1 MAIPIV
7 YNLRNLSARRLS
19 TALTALGIALVT
31 WVFVFTLALAGG
43 FETALKRTGSP
54 ENAIVIRRGGTAE
67 LTSIVPRDEA
77 AVVLTQP
84 EIARGRDGQPLAAAE
99 LLVVIN
105 IARRGSGE
113 PANVTVRGVT
123 ARSLLLR
130 REARVREGR
139 MFRPG
144 LNEIVVGSLI
154 AERFRNCG
162 YRDVLR
168 FSGREWKVVGILDG
182 GGTAVDSEI
191 WGDVELFMQVFDR
204 PVYQSVT
211 LRLDDPS
218 HLASL
223 ARRIEADPRLSLQ
236 VRREDEFYAGQAGPL
251 GALLRFLGLFITTIM
266 SLGAVFG
273 ALNTMYAAV
282 GARTKEIG
290 TLLAL
295 GFSRGAVLL
304 SFLAESVFLA
314 LLGGA
319 VGCVLALPVNGITA
333 GTSHNFS
340 ELAFRFAV
348 TPGTLLGGL
357 GFAALMGLVGGF
369 FPARKAASRTIVE
382 ALREA

>member
-1 MAIPIV
+1 MPIPIL
-7 YNLRNLSARRLS
+7 YNLRNLAARRLS
-19 TALTALGIALVT
+19 TILTALGIALVT

-43 FETALKRTGSP
+43 FEAALERTGSP
-54 ENAIVIRRGGTAE
+54 ENAIVIRRGGSAE
-67 LTSIVPRDEA
+67 LTSIVTRPEA
-77 AVVLTQP
+77 GIVLAQP
-84 EIARGRDGQPLAAAE
+84 EIARGPDGQPLAAAE
-99 LLVVIN
+99 LLVIIN
-105 IARRGSGE
+105 TPRRGSGE

-123 ARSLLLR
+123 PRSLPLR
-130 REARVREGR
+130 REARLRVGR

-144 LNEIVVGSLI
+144 LNEIVVGSLV

-162 YRDVLR
+162 YGDVLR
-168 FSGREWKVVGILDG
+168 FSGREWRVVGILDG

-204 PVYQSVT
+204 PVFQSVT

-218 HLASL
+218 HLAAL

-236 VRREDEFYAGQAGPL
+236 VKREDRFYADQAGPL
-251 GALLRFLGLFITTIM
+251 GALLRFLGLFITTIL
-266 SLGAVFG
+266 SLGAIFG

-282 GARTKEIG
+282 GSRTKEIG
-290 TLLAL
+290 TLLAV

-304 SFLAESVFLA
+304 SFLAESVLLA

-319 VGCVLALPVNGITA
+319 VGCVLSLPVNGITA

-348 TPGTLLGGL
+348 TPATLLCGL

>member
-7 YNLRNLSARRLS
+7 YNLRNLSARRVS

-43 FETALKRTGSP
+43 FEMALKRTGSP
-54 ENAIVIRRGGTAE
+54 DNAIVIRRGGSAE
-67 LTSIVPRDEA
+67 LTSIVPRPEA
-77 AVVLTQP
+77 DIVLTQP

-99 LLVVIN
+99 LLVIIN
-105 IARRGSGE
+105 IPRRGSGE
-113 PANVTVRGVT
+113 PANVTARGVT
-123 ARSLLLR
+123 PRSLLLR
-130 REARVREGR
+130 RGASLRAGR

-144 LNEIVVGSLI
+144 LDEIVVGSLI
-154 AERFRNCG
+154 AERFQHCG
-162 YRDVLR
+162 LGDVLR
-168 FSGREWKVVGILDG
+168 FSGRDWKVVGILDG
-182 GGTAVDSEI
+182 RGTAVDSEI

-204 PVYQSVT
+204 PVFQSVT
-211 LRLDDPS
+211 LRLDDPT
-218 HLASL
+218 HLTAL
-223 ARRIEADPRLSLQ
+223 AKRIEADPRLSLQ
-236 VRREDEFYAGQAGPL
+236 VKREDLFYKDQAGPL
-251 GALLRFLGLFITTIM
+251 GTLLRFLGLFITTIM

-304 SFLAESVFLA
+304 SFLAESVLLS
-314 LLGGA
+314 LLGGIT
-319 VGCVLALPVNGITA
+319 GCVLALPVNGITA

-348 TPGTLLGGL
+348 TPGTVLCGL
-357 GFAALMGLVGGF
+357 AFAALMGIVGGF